1 MRRSIFI
8 RCAGLVFASAVLVAA
23 ILSWMSYQSNS
34 EVAKA
39 GLQKQAAQVSG
50 LVAGAAGGAIKFGKT
65 DILDALFNDTI
76 SNSGGAAVG
85 ASAVNLEGAT
95 VAATGTMMAGDL
107 ASLAQRAVESETA
120 VSSDD
125 GLTLAAPARFGK
137 ENAIVGA
144 IVITW
149 SAERVYATLQA
160 NTIEALSVAFG
171 SLLLVVLCA
180 TLFLRAN
187 IGKPLVR
194 LTASLDELREGNYK
208 CDIPATHRKDE
219 LGKIAKSLES
229 LRKTLAEAALIQEE
243 AAFKGAG
250 FDGGSAAQG
259 LIDAEFK
266 IRYLNDAMLG
276 ELQGH
281 ADAFRSKFAGF
292 DAGALIGMN
301 ISDFHSDPNEIRTLL
316 SDPTHLPYVTDLEI
330 GEFVFRVAISSILDR
345 DGGTLGYAIEAKDVT
360 EDRATSAIF
369 DAIDAGQAMVKFDAS
384 GGIAEAN
391 DTFLKAIG
399 ASKETVGGLALDDV
413 FQIDN
418 GTFDQTSIW
427 QRLAAN
433 ETIFDSFAVTF
444 ESKDERAFDGS
455 FSPVMDT
462 NGQIRRAVFLGK
474 DVTEAKRV
482 VQHQES
488 ERQKLEGEQEQ
499 VVLSLQTA
507 LKALADGDLTTRINE
522 SFAERYEHLR
532 SDFNAAVGSLSQ
544 ALNNIVSNA
553 GGIKDEANVLSRAA
567 TELSRRTE
575 NQAATLEQ
583 TAAALGELT
592 GSVASTATGAAKA
605 NGVVSQSC
613 DEAETGQTVAREAVA
628 AMDKIQGS
636 SAEISKIVGVIDEI
650 AFQTNL
656 LALNAG
662 VEAARAGDAGRG
674 FAVVASEVREL
685 AQRSSNAAQEIGTL
699 ISGSQQEVSRGVDQ
713 VNQTGDALELI
724 YSSVGSVAEIV
735 GDMATTSNEQA
746 ATLTEVNNAVSEL
759 DKVTQQN
766 SAMSEETTA
775 LTQTLANAA
784 NAMVTA
790 LEKFKTSDDVA
801 TTQTTRRANAA

>member
-1 MRRSIFI
+1 MRHSIFI
-8 RCAGLVFASAVLVAA
+8 RCAALVFASAVLVAVV
-23 ILSWMSYQSNS
+23 LSWMSYRSNA
-34 EVAKA
+34 EVAIA
-39 GLQKQAAQVSG
+39 GLQKKAEQVSG
-50 LVAGAAGGAIKFGKT
+50 LVAGSAGGAIKFGKT
-65 DILDALFNDTI
+65 DILDTLFVDTI
-76 SNSGGAAVG
+76 GNSNGAAVG
-85 ASAVNLEGAT
+85 ASALNLEGST
-95 VAATGTMMAGDL
+95 VASSGEVMTGDT
-107 ASLAQRAVESETA
+107 ASLAKSAIETETTVA
-120 VSSDD
+120 SKD

-137 ENAIVGA
+137 NNDIVGA

-149 SAERVYATLQA
+149 SAEQVYDSLKA
-160 NTIEALSVAFG
+160 NTIEALGVAFG
-171 SLLLVVLCA
+171 SLLLVVLGA
-180 TLFLRAN
+180 TVFLRAN
-187 IGKPLVR
+187 IGKPLLR
-194 LTASLDELREGNYK
+194 LTGSLDDLREGNYA

-229 LRKTLAEAALIQEE
+229 LRNTLAQAALIQEE

-259 LIDAEFK
+259 LIDADLK
-266 IRYLNDAMLG
+266 IKYLNDAMLG
-276 ELQGH
+276 LLREH
-281 ADAFRSKFAGF
+281 ADAFRNKFGSF
-292 DAGALIGMN
+292 DAEALIGRK
-301 ISDFHSDPNEIRTLL
+301 ICDFHSDPSEIRAVL
-316 SDPTHLPYVTDLEI
+316 SDPARLPHVADLEV
-330 GEFVFRVAISSILDR
+330 GDVVFRVAVSSILDS
-345 DGGTLGYAIEAKDVT
+345 DGSVLGYALEAKDVT

-369 DAIDAGQAMVKFDAS
+369 DAIDAGQAMVKFDAK
-384 GGIAEAN
+384 GRIAEAN

-399 ASKETVGGLALDDV
+399 ASSDTIKGHALKDV
-413 FQIDN
+413 FRIES
-418 GTFDQTSIW
+418 GTFDQNAIW
-427 QRLAAN
+427 DRLVAN
-433 ETIFDSFAVTF
+433 ETIFDSFTVAGNSS
-444 ESKDERAFDGS
+444 EERAFDGS

-474 DVTEAKRV
+474 DVTEAKRI
-482 VQHQES
+482 VQIQES
-488 ERQKLEGEQEQ
+488 ERQKLEGEQEH
-499 VVLSLQTA
+499 VVLSLQSA

-522 SFAERYEHLR
+522 SFAQRYEHLR
-532 SDFNAAVGSLSQ
+532 SDFNAAVGTLSQ

-567 TELSRRTE
+567 SELSKRTE
-575 NQAATLEQ
+575 NQAATLEE

-592 GSVASTATGAAKA
+592 ASVASTATGAAKA
-605 NGVVSQSC
+605 NGVVTQSC
-613 DEAETGQTVAREAVA
+613 DEAETGQSVARDAVA

-699 ISGSQQEVSRGVDQ
+699 ISGSQQEVGRGVEQ
-713 VNQTGDALELI
+713 VNQTGNALELI
-724 YSSVGSVAEIV
+724 YSSVGTVAEIV

-746 ATLTEVNNAVSEL
+746 STLSEVNNAVSEL
-759 DKVTQQN
+759 DRVTQQN

-790 LEKFKTSDDVA
+790 LEKFKTSNEPPRPVTQEA
-801 TTQTTRRANAA
+801 TAA